1 MTEALIQDQL
11 PVPGAGPK
19 AAKARVPGV
28 RTEDVL
34 KALYGHY
41 RKPGEEFSGEV
52 LIAEPQSPAGQRRC
66 DLLRVG
72 MWQSRGTGIDVH
84 EIKVSRSD
92 WLRELDSPAKAEAWW
107 PYCSRF
113 WITTPPG
120 IVVPGELPEGW
131 GLMELPSSGRRFR
144 VKVPAASKK
153 PELTVGLLIELLRR
167 SDNARLD
174 EIRSIRSQHGVA
186 IERVRRE
193 RQEKAAE
200 AVLPL
205 HVKGRLDLL
214 ESLETAI
221 GMPLDEFGG
230 WPKQPPSKLTPEE
243 LAAFLADARDH
254 VSVRR
259 RAADVEREISVL
271 RRNAKRLLEHLDQ
284 IADEGNDHA

>member
-11 PVPGAGPK
+11 PVPDAKPK

-28 RTEDVL
+28 RTEVVL
-34 KALYGHY
+34 QALMAHY

-120 IVVPGELPEGW
+120 IVIPGELPQGW
-131 GLMELPSSGRRFR
+131 GLMELPSSGRRFK

-174 EIRSIRSQHGVA
+174 EIRQLHSRHGTE

-200 AVLPL
+200 GVIPPRL
-205 HVKGRLDLL
+205 KGRLDLL
-214 ESLETAI
+214 ERIEAAI

-230 WPKQPPSKLTPEE
+230 WPKHPPSKITPEE
-243 LAAFLADARDH
+243 LAELLGDAGDH
-254 VSVRR
+254 VAAQRR
-259 RAADVEREISVL
+259 TAEVERQARAL
-271 RRNAKRLLEHLDQ
+271 RRSAERVLEQLKHV
-284 IADEGNDHA
+284 ADERK